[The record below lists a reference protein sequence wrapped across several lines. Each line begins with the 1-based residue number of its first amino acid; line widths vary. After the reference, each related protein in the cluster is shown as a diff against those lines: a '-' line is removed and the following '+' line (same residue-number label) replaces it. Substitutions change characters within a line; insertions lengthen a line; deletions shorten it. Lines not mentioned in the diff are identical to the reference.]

1 MYNGQAKLK
10 LYEDTSCT
18 KEIRLSPTGEYILN
32 ARIVTGHA
40 SGTYNKNIYIKNVG
54 SHSAYNISV
63 TKLTDTSSEATI
75 QNSFSTLPSNARK
88 VIKVSIPYTK
98 GDRNTI
104 RISMKVDY
112 DNIP

>member
-40 SGTYNKNIYIKNVG
+40 SGTYNKNIYIKKPYIL
-54 SHSAYNISV
+54 SRQIDAP
-63 TKLTDTSSEATI
+63 LFDT
-75 QNSFSTLPSNARK
+75 
-88 VIKVSIPYTK
+88 
-98 GDRNTI
+98 NT
-104 RISMKVDY
+104 RE
-112 DNIP
+112 

>member
-1 MYNGQAKLK
+1 MYSGQAKLK

-40 SGTYNKNIYIKNVG
+40 SGTYNEKIYVKNVG

-75 QNSFSTLPSNARK
+75 QNSFSTLPSNARE
-88 VIKVSIPYTK
+88 VIKVSIPYAK

>member
-18 KEIRLSPTGEYILN
+18 KEIRLSPIGEYILN
-32 ARIVTGHA
+32 ARIVTGHS

-75 QNSFSTLPSNARK
+75 QNSFSILPSNARE
-88 VIKVSIPYTK
+88 VIKISIPYTK

-104 RISMKVDY
+104 RISMKIDY